1 MKKELL
7 FFLFLIF
14 SLAFTTSCSAGKH
27 DKNPEDGKTLNVQ
40 EFNSISLR
48 GGFTVSLSQGDKSGI
63 SVEAPNALMNELR
76 VSVDDGELK
85 IVDTRFERGE
95 HHDDWENMAR
105 RIHLNITIK
114 SLKDLRIS
122 GYVSLKTKEPLMTDN
137 LNIDIEG
144 GGRLRMDLVTEKLGI
159 NIEGGV
165 SMELGGQ
172 VRYLTSHIEG
182 AGKISAYDMKV
193 NRADISINGA
203 GYASVNVS
211 DHLKVDMDG
220 VGWVRYKGDPMVE
233 KNVDGV
239 GFVSKE

>member
-7 FFLFLIF
+7 FFLSLLF
-14 SLAFTTSCSAGKH
+14 SVVFTTSCSAGKSN
-27 DKNPEDGKTLNVQ
+27 KNSEDEKTYNVQ

-48 GGFTVSLSQGDKSGI
+48 GGFTVSLSQGDTPGI

-85 IVDTRFERGE
+85 IVDTRFERGS

-114 SLKDLRIS
+114 SLENLRIS

-137 LNIDIEG
+137 LDINIEG
-144 GGRLRMDLVTEKLGI
+144 GGRLKMDLVTEKLGVD
-159 NIEGGV
+159 IEGGV

-172 VRYLTSHIEG
+172 ARFLSSHIEG
-182 AGKISAYDMKV
+182 AGKISAYNMKV

-211 DHLKVDMDG
+211 DHLKVDLDG